1 MLVPLQIVTLPPAPE
16 PDNDDELAMY
26 SQDVYASWA
35 GYNKASTSAVTTNGT
50 TSMGKSFYDSI
61 ASNTANQNIVIN
73 DGMSVDIGDGVVL
86 SGKVLKICLKTLLEL
101 TMKEYP
107 EEFV

>member
-1 MLVPLQIVTLPPAPE
+1 ML
-16 PDNDDELAMY
+16 DDDELDMY
-26 SQDVYASWA
+26 AQHTYANWISH
-35 GYNKASTSAVTTNGT
+35 NKSSTSAVTTNGT
-50 TSMGKSFYDSI
+50 TSMGKSFYDSL
-61 ASNTANQNIVIN
+61 ASNTANQNIVLN

-86 SGKVLKICLKTLLEL
+86 SGKVLKTCLKTLLEL